1 MITNKT
7 VKPVMNKMTKP
18 TMTKTVVATKP
29 IKPRNSVNVGEMLS
43 KIKPMAKP
51 MMKAP
56 KKVTV
61 AKVSAPKKA
70 MPTQAK
76 GKAYGVMGTKPV
88 KPMK

>member
-51 MMKAP
+51 TMAIGVT
-56 KKVTV
+56 KKT
-61 AKVSAPKKA
+61 
-70 MPTQAK
+70 MPTKAK
-76 GKAYGVMGTKPV
+76 GKAFGVMGTKPV

>member
-1 MITNKT
+1 MAFLKSTGDGMGSSRRVT
-7 VKPVMNKMTKP
+7 PTTPKPQPTMQRPVTSKASTKP
-18 TMTKTVVATKP
+18 T
-29 IKPRNSVNVGEMLS
+29 
-43 KIKPMAKP
+43 AKP
-51 MMKAP
+51 MFMATKKA
-56 KKVTV
+56 V